1 MELLSLYIKSRS
13 ENDVRNLCERMKSE
27 LRDLHNGQDGVQLQI
42 TGQDQQANSD
52 VKISIRAMLPGFQ
65 LLQMSSG
72 VYHAVA
78 NAITE
83 HLLVEVEPH
92 LLKDMIRKEYHY
104 QETKDIDSI
113 EKYCEQF
120 LYGEHTETAATSAE
134 ARKRRKAKL
143 SAALYEYIERHVT
156 LNLDGYTRFRLGE
169 YMEELREIVEYA
181 IDEYTMEQQYQE
193 FISLLKYFVYIQE
206 AKVPVAHL
214 IHKGGHEFDILNEL
228 MQPINPA
235 DFESTLTMEHLEK
248 DMNFEDM
255 IVSTLITVSPASIFI
270 HTREPDLSIIKTIRQ
285 IFEDRTQVCSSCRIC
300 HHWLGER
307 IKQDG
312 L

>member
-13 ENDVRNLCERMKSE
+13 ETDVRDLCGRIETE
-27 LRDLHNGQDGVQLQI
+27 LRDLHNENNGVQLQI
-42 TGQDQQANSD
+42 SGQDQSSKSY
-52 VKISIRAMLPGFQ
+52 VKIAIQAILPGFQ
-65 LLQMSSG
+65 LLQMSPL
-72 VYHAVA
+72 VYQAVSSVLA
-78 NAITE
+78 E
-83 HLLVEVEPH
+83 HLLIEEEPR
-92 LLKDMIRKEYHY
+92 LLKDMIHKEFHY
-104 QETKDIDSI
+104 QEMKDIDAI

-120 LYGEHTETAATSAE
+120 LNGEHTDTTAVSTE
-134 ARKRRKAKL
+134 ARNRRKSKI
-143 SAALYEYIERHVT
+143 SKSLYEYMEQHVS
-156 LNLDGYTRFRLGE
+156 LNLDGYMRFRLGE

-206 AKVPVAHL
+206 AKVPIAHL
-214 IHKGGHEFDILNEL
+214 IHKGGHEFEILNEL

-285 IFEDRTQVCSSCRIC
+285 IFEDRTEVCPSCRIC
-300 HHWLGER
+300 HHYLGER